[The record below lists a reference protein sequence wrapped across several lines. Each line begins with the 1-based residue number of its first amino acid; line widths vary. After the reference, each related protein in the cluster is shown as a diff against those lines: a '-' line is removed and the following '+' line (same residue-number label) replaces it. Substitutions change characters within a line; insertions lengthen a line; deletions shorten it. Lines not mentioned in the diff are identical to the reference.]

1 MRWSGHVARMGEI
14 NAFIILVGKP
24 EGKRPRGRSE
34 RRWED
39 NVIMDLRDVG
49 WEGVH
54 WMHLAED
61 RDQ

>member
-1 MRWSGHVARMGEI
+1 MGEI